1 MNEEKRRSRYENREL
16 SWLQFNKRVLG
27 EARDKLNPLLE
38 RGKFLSISASN
49 LDEFFMV
56 RIASIKDMEDAG
68 FKGKDIAGMT
78 PEEQLSV
85 LSKETH
91 SFIRGQYRTMKRSL
105 LPKLTEEGIVIL
117 TDHEKLSKQQAE
129 FADRF
134 FDKQLYPILTPMAV
148 DSVRPFPL
156 IKNKALHLAVL
167 LVQKEGKGIRKNTQK
182 KKRPDI
188 ALIPVPAGIPR
199 LVRLPV
205 KEDGSVKEAYILLEE
220 ILKRNVHKLFTGC
233 QVLSVSAFRL
243 IRNAD
248 LSIEEEEAEDLLIE
262 IEKKL
267 KKRQW
272 GQVIRLDLES
282 GMDKKLTGFLVE
294 SLHVKE
300 MSVFELD
307 GPVDLTF
314 FMELYSFCGHDEYKY
329 EPFEPARTLGLLT
342 GGDLFERIRQQDI
355 LLYHPYESFEPVV
368 EFVRSAAKDPKVLA
382 IKQTL
387 YRVSGHSPIVEALSE
402 AAIGGKQVTVLVE
415 LKARFDEAHNIEWAR
430 KLEQAGC
437 NVIYGLVGLK
447 THCKIT
453 MVVRREGEKILR
465 YIHLGTGNYNDST
478 ARLYSD
484 LGLFTSD
491 ERIGEDATAL
501 FNMLSGYSEPRKLS
515 LLCMAPLWLKDR
527 FLDLIRREE
536 KNAKAGKSSGIIAKM
551 NSLCDRDVIDALYE
565 AAEAGVRI
573 DLIIRG
579 ICCLKT
585 GLPKL
590 SGNITVH
597 SIVGRFLEHA
607 RIFRFENG
615 GEPEFYLSS
624 ADWMPRN
631 LERRVELLFPVLS
644 KPLKERLHRILTE
657 QLNDTVKGRSLRSDG
672 TYKKADLRSEERF
685 DSQKAAMETAE
696 KTEESG
702 KAPFAFIPQTSHGT
716 E

>member
-1 MNEEKRRSRYENREL
+1 MNEEKKRSRYENREL

-27 EARDKLNPLLE
+27 EARDKQNPLLE

-68 FKGKDIAGMT
+68 FKGKDIAGLT
-78 PEEQLSV
+78 PEEQLLL
-85 LSKETH
+85 LSEETH
-91 SFIRGQYRTMKRSL
+91 SFIRGQYRTLKRSL
-105 LPKLTEEGIVIL
+105 LPKLEEEGIVIL

-129 FADRF
+129 FADKF

-167 LVQKEGKGIRKNTQK
+167 LMQKEGKGIRKNAQK

-188 ALIPVPAGIPR
+188 ALLPVPAGIPR
-199 LVRLPV
+199 LVNLPV
-205 KEDGSVKEAYILLEE
+205 KEESTQRKCFILLEE
-220 ILKRNVHKLFTGC
+220 ILKRNIHKLFTGC
-233 QVLSVSAFRL
+233 QVLSASSFRL

-282 GMDKKLTGFLVE
+282 GMDKKLTSFLVE

-300 MSVFELD
+300 SSVYELD
-307 GPVDLTF
+307 GPPDLTF
-314 FMELYSFCGHDEYKY
+314 FMELYSSCDYDEYKY
-329 EPFEPARTLGLLT
+329 EPFEPARTPGLLPGT
-342 GGDLFERIRQQDI
+342 DLFEKIRQQDI

-368 EFVRSAAKDPKVLA
+368 EFVKNAAKDPDVLA

-387 YRVSGHSPIVEALSE
+387 YRVSGHSPIVEALAE

-453 MVVRREGEKILR
+453 MVVRREGDKILR

-484 LGLFTSD
+484 LGLFTAN
-491 ERIGEDATAL
+491 EEMGEDATAL

-527 FLDLIRREE
+527 FLELIRREE
-536 KNAKAGKSSGIIAKM
+536 KNAKAGKSAGIIAKM

-565 AAEAGVRI
+565 AAEAGVKI
-573 DLIIRG
+573 DLVVRG

-585 GLPKL
+585 GLGKL
-590 SGNITVH
+590 SGNITVR

-615 GEPEFYLSS
+615 GDPEFYLAS

-644 KPLKERLHRILTE
+644 EPLKKRLDHILSD
-657 QLNDTVKGRSLRSDG
+657 QLNDTVKARRLKPDG
-672 TYKKADLRSEERF
+672 SYKKADLRSEERF
-685 DSQKAAMETAE
+685 DSQMAALELAA